1 MATKVA
7 VVKTRDALP
16 TKVAGQ
22 ITTRQKAR
30 FQRDQNSNPPTTGRR
45 VAPVRP
51 GPERN
56 WRCRLCCT
64 PLKLPA
70 VSLPT
75 RSRGANPSPT
85 GPFARPILKP

>member
-30 FQRDQNSNPPTTGRR
+30 FQRDQNSNPPMTGRR

-56 WRCRLCCT
+56 RRCRYFCWQ
-64 PLKLPA
+64 LKFPA

-75 RSRGANPSPT
+75 RFRGANPSPA
-85 GPFARPILKP
+85 GPLARRISKS